1 MSIKS
6 NSFWSRVKLDDTL
19 EILLNSLPG
28 IQVFAKD
35 LNGRFT
41 FINNEAQQAFG
52 KTSEDEIL
60 GKTDFDI
67 FDGKLAENY
76 VSSDREI
83 FETQKAQTNITEMVP
98 NRHRKVE
105 WVVTNKIPLFDLNGQ
120 LMGLLGTCQN
130 FNNSQKNLLPYLDIL
145 SGVEYIEK
153 HYMESI
159 NIAHYAS
166 LSHMSIR
173 QFERKFKNTFMVS
186 PREYIM
192 KTRVQEACTLLLKSK
207 LGISEISLRVGFY
220 DQSAFTRQFKKIQ
233 GSTPG
238 KYRRAFH

>member
-35 LNGRFT
+35 LSGRFT
-41 FINNEAQQAFG
+41 FINNEALQSYG
-52 KTSEDEIL
+52 KTSEDEVI

-76 VSSDREI
+76 VTSDREI
-83 FETQKAQTNITEMVP
+83 FETQQAQTNITEMVP

-105 WVVTNKIPLFDLNGQ
+105 WVVTNKIPLFDLNGE

-159 NIAHYAS
+159 DIAQYAS

-207 LGISEISLRVGFY
+207 LSISEISLRVGFY